1 VPCES
6 QSGWVAL
13 RGCTLRRKRLTLIR
27 VLLCCWSSAHWDIRL
42 VSKSRRPK
50 DLRNRALIIKLCLSS
65 RHLRMHRSPSS
76 SHRSRRAQEE
86 GRRRPSL
93 VHVDVCRSRVSHESD
108 IPSRIWEKRGVL
120 TWADGTLRFVG
131 WEPQGSLLR
140 DK

>member
-1 VPCES
+1 VSE
-6 QSGWVAL
+6 Q
-13 RGCTLRRKRLTLIR
+13 RR
-27 VLLCCWSSAHWDIRL
+27 SE
-42 VSKSRRPK
+42 RP
-50 DLRNRALIIKLCLSS
+50 NRALISEPCLSS
-65 RHLRMHRSPSS
+65 RFPRMYRSPSG